1 MSDSTHNTTNP
12 LIDLLENQL
21 EGMGRAQKAV
31 AEYLL
36 ANPSEA
42 VGLSLEEL
50 AKETNTSRTTV
61 LRFCRELGLSGYK
74 ELQQLLMQTML
85 RGVPL
90 SDGDPILQWSFIAAN
105 EAVSETLSLL
115 DMTEFS
121 RAVECLAKARFIVW
135 YGLGDSA
142 TLAQSG
148 QHKCWVM
155 GMDAKSFI
163 EPSSFVTSRMAVG
176 DGDVLV
182 VISQSGEGD
191 YIVKPV
197 EMALLHKVP
206 VIAIVSNKLS
216 WLASHATVT
225 LYSATRKVFHEYGLI
240 TVRAGQE
247 AVMNSLIL
255 KVAQK
260 RGIPFDWRPQAG
272 KGEWPKRDLE

>member
-1 MSDSTHNTTNP
+1 MNDSVYDNNP
-12 LIDLLENQL
+12 LIDLLESHMAS
-21 EGMGRAQKAV
+21 MGRAQKAV

-36 ANPSEA
+36 ANPSRA
-42 VGLSLEEL
+42 LGLSLEEF
-50 AKETNTSRTTV
+50 AAETNTSRTTV

-85 RGVPL
+85 RRVPL

-115 DMTEFS
+115 DMAEFS
-121 RAVECLAKARFIVW
+121 RAVDHLAKARSIVW

-163 EPSSFVTSRMAVG
+163 EPSSFITSRMAVG
-176 DGDVLV
+176 NGDVLI

-197 EMALLHKVP
+197 EMALLNRVP

-216 WLASHATVT
+216 WLASHAAVT
-225 LYSATRKVFHEYGLI
+225 LVTATRKVFHEYGLI

-247 AVMNSLIL
+247 AVVNSLIL
-255 KVAQK
+255 KVAK
-260 RGIPFDWRPQAG
+260 RRGIPYDWRPQAG
-272 KGEWPKRDLE
+272 KGEWPKRDLG

>member
-1 MSDSTHNTTNP
+1 MADSSINTTNP
-12 LIDLLENQL
+12 LMDLLESQIST
-21 EGMGRAQKAV
+21 MGRAQKAV
-31 AEYLL
+31 ARYLL
-36 ANPSEA
+36 ANPSQA

-50 AKETNTSRTTV
+50 AEETGTSRTTV
-61 LRFCRELGLSGYK
+61 IRFCRELGLSGYK
-74 ELQQLLMQTML
+74 ELQQRLMQAML
-85 RGVPL
+85 RGLPS

-115 DMTEFS
+115 NMAEFH
-121 RAVECLAKARFIVW
+121 RAVDYCANAHSIVW

-155 GMDAKSFI
+155 GMDARSFI
-163 EPSSFVTSRMAVG
+163 EPSSLVTSRMAVG
-176 DGDVLV
+176 DSNVLV

-197 EMALLHKVP
+197 QMALAHKVP

-216 WLASHATVT
+216 WLASRATVT
-225 LYSATRKVFHEYGLI
+225 LFTATRKVFHEYGII

-247 AVMNSLIL
+247 AVVNSLIL
-255 KVAQK
+255 KVAK
-260 RGIPFDWRPQAG
+260 ARGIPYDWRPGDG
-272 KGEWPKRDLE
+272 KGEWPKRDIG